1 GLHRGKGALRG
12 ALHPSRSTRCRQR
25 TLTDPRPPGDAEI
38 TSSSRRSEMTDRR
51 VDTVPTDLPVDPA
64 EALAVASRAPD
75 QVTPRFIEGV
85 GAEATRIKES
95 RTDFATELDL
105 ELERRLSD
113 ALREGTGLEVHG
125 EEFGGPSV
133 HSGTLWVLD
142 PIDGTAN
149 YSLGIPTT
157 GILAA
162 LVHDRQPVLGLTW
175 LPLLG
180 LRFTSIAGGA
190 LQQNGEDLPAISDVS
205 IRDVALGLGS
215 LKTGAR
221 TTYPSAY
228 QRGGFA
234 QPPVDAA
241 RTREFGS
248 AGGALQQNGEDLP
261 AISDVSIR
269 DVALGLVSLKT
280 GARTTYPPAYRR
292 EVFEQ
297 LTVDAAR
304 TRKFGST
311 GVDLSFVA
319 SGRLSSAVSFGNY
332 AWDNAAGASHV
343 RAAGGVVT
351 DLAGNEWSTE
361 SQSMLAAGP
370 RAHEEVLS
378 IVRQL
383 GDPSNFSESGR

>member
-1 GLHRGKGALRG
+1 
-12 ALHPSRSTRCRQR
+12 
-25 TLTDPRPPGDAEI
+25 
-38 TSSSRRSEMTDRR
+38 MTDRR

-64 EALAVASRAPD
+64 EALAVASRALD
-75 QVTPRFIEGV
+75 EVTPRFIEGV

-221 TTYPSAY
+221 TTYP
-228 QRGGFA
+228 
-234 QPPVDAA
+234 
-241 RTREFGS
+241 
-248 AGGALQQNGEDLP
+248 
-261 AISDVSIR
+261 
-269 DVALGLVSLKT
+269 
-280 GARTTYPPAYRR
+280 PAYRR

-383 GDPSNFSESGR
+383 GDPSNFSESGRRRATPEPEAARPRTRDGR